1 MLLTEGFPSLSAD
14 STTHLNFMRMLSQHY
29 QDLDSLDP
37 LPYYEPQAS
46 ISTDNPSMTHSPQP
60 LYDPTARPFPWDDP
74 SICPSSSLFTF
85 RMTKEQY
92 GEIHQHIIEF
102 SNMLDEP
109 ARLSRLDILIGMIA
123 QAHTACDPKSPPITK
138 VMHMI
143 NVSTPIETPI

>member
-1 MLLTEGFPSLSAD
+1 
-14 STTHLNFMRMLSQHY
+14 
-29 QDLDSLDP
+29 
-37 LPYYEPQAS
+37 
-46 ISTDNPSMTHSPQP
+46 
-60 LYDPTARPFPWDDP
+60 
-74 SICPSSSLFTF
+74 
-85 RMTKEQY
+85 MTKEQY